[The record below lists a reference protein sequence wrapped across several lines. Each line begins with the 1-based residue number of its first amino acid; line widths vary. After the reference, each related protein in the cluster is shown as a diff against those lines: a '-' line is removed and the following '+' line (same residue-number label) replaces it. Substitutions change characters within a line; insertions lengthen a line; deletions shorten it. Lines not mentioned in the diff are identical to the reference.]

1 MRLHANRSRLH
12 SGAPRE
18 FLLVPDAAVTYT
30 DVNQLDGSYTA
41 SNSNANTE
49 TRPYG
54 NRMKSLTLNKKLLT
68 QIPAPQ
74 QIVIV
79 GGGAGGLELATRLGD
94 KLGKHGKAEITLIDK
109 ARAHVWKPKL
119 HEIAAGSMDIG
130 AHELDFLAQSHWH
143 HFRYRVGEMTGLNRQ
158 RQEVQV
164 AAFVDEEG
172 VEVTPKRVFRY
183 DTLVI
188 AVGSQSNDFGTP
200 GVQENA
206 MRLEST
212 ADASRFHRRLVNA
225 CIRAHAQPGPLHAGQ
240 LQVAIIGAGATG
252 VELAAELH
260 RTTREVI
267 AYGLDRID
275 PEKDVQIHLIE
286 AADRIL
292 PALPSR
298 MSEAAGKL
306 LLSLG
311 VQVHASAKV
320 AEVFPG
326 GVRLLDG
333 RTIPAELV
341 VWAAGVKAPDFL
353 KDLDGLETNR
363 SNQLVVLPTLQTKGD
378 ANIFALGDCAACAW
392 PEKNSLVPPR
402 AQAAHQQASHVARQI
417 FRRRA
422 NKQLLSYRYRDFG
435 SLVSLGKYTAIGN
448 MLGGGVIG
456 GSLMIEG
463 LFARMMYT
471 SLYKMHELAL
481 HGFPKVALDTLAR
494 LITRRTESHVKLH

>member
-1 MRLHANRSRLH
+1 LRNEIKGVA
-12 SGAPRE
+12 
-18 FLLVPDAAVTYT
+18 
-30 DVNQLDGSYTA
+30 
-41 SNSNANTE
+41 
-49 TRPYG
+49 
-54 NRMKSLTLNKKLLT
+54 LNGKLST
-68 QIPAPQ
+68 QSVALR

-94 KLGKHGKAEITLIDK
+94 KLGKRGKAQITLIDK

-143 HFRYRVGEMTGLNRQ
+143 HFRYRVGEMTGVDRQ
-158 RQEVQV
+158 RQEVHV
-164 AAFVDEEG
+164 ASFVDEDG
-172 VEVTPKRVFRY
+172 YEVTPKRAFRY
-183 DTLVI
+183 DTLII
-188 AVGSQSNDFGTP
+188 AIGSQTNDFGTP
-200 GVQENA
+200 GVPENA
-206 MRLEST
+206 MRLESA
-212 ADASRFHRRLVNA
+212 ADASHFHRRLVNA
-225 CIRAHAQPGPLHAGQ
+225 CIRAHAQAGPLDPGQ

-260 RTTREVI
+260 RTTREVV

-275 PEKDVQIHLIE
+275 PDKDVHLHLIE

-292 PALPSR
+292 PALPPRISQ
-298 MSEAAGKL
+298 AAATFL
-306 LLSLG
+306 SSLG
-311 VQVHASAKV
+311 VHVHTSAKV
-320 AEVFPG
+320 AEVFPK
-326 GVRLLDG
+326 GVRLADG

-353 KDLDGLETNR
+353 KDLAGLETNR
-363 SNQLVVLPTLQTKGD
+363 INQLVVLPTLQTTRD
-378 ANIFALGDCAACAW
+378 PNIFAIGDCAACAW

-417 FRRRA
+417 YR
-422 NKQLLSYRYRDFG
+422 QLSHKHLMPYRYRDFG

-463 LFARMMYT
+463 LFAGAMYA